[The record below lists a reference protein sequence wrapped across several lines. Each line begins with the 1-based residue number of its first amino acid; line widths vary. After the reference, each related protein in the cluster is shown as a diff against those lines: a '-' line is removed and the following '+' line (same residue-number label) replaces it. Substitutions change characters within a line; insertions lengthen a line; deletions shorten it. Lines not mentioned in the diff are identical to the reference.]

1 MTARASRA
9 YALIIASLP
18 GHRQGQRTWGI
29 IHCVSGAVGPEWIRR
44 PVDEGTGHKILLSK
58 HSDLHF
64 GSLLPSP
71 SFCPLSPQAH
81 SPTSFTPGCQEVWGG
96 EGGRLFFFFPP
107 RLSVG
112 SPLKTQQHLAI
123 IILSLLLLPEVSLA
137 GNFCPTFFSSKVTLF
152 LGSDGNEEASS
163 RRRGRKE
170 TNRGKKMAKELR
182 STRFLLNDSLPP
194 CSCLNEIRKCVSSE
208 VNLPLTAPRTT
219 HSIYIS
225 MKRKRRGRK
234 WQVWPFWSFRMME
247 NKTATLPCLDW

>member
-1 MTARASRA
+1 MGNYSLCQRSRWTRVDKETCWW
-9 YALIIASLP
+9 
-18 GHRQGQRTWGI
+18 GHRAHNSPLKTLRLTLRLPP
-29 IHCVSGAVGPEWIRR
+29 SFA
-44 PVDEGTGHKILLSK
+44 L
-58 HSDLHF
+58 
-64 GSLLPSP
+64 LLPSFP
-71 SFCPLSPQAH
+71 SSSLSYFLH
-81 SPTSFTPGCQEVWGG
+81 SWMSRGVRR
-96 EGGRLFFFFPP
+96 GGRASFLFFPL

-194 CSCLNEIRKCVSSE
+194 CSCLNEIPKCVSSE

-234 WQVWPFWSFRMME
+234 WQVWPFWSFHMTE